1 MHPDE
6 GKIAFANS
14 MLAARFPSNP
24 FSKSSM
30 NERKDYQKTYR
41 QTYKDQ
47 ARRVNLTFSL
57 PEVSGLEAAAKSS
70 GVPLAQL
77 VKKLA
82 LQAFEQKAG
91 TAVPKE
97 VEERLADLDRLVRN
111 IANNVNQMAR
121 HSNRIEFVLD
131 EQEVFLHLRS
141 LEKELHKT
149 IAGLVNLGENE

>member
-1 MHPDE
+1 M
-6 GKIAFANS
+6 S
-14 MLAARFPSNP
+14 
-24 FSKSSM
+24 
-30 NERKDYQKTYR
+30 ERKEYQKAYR

-57 PEVSGLEAAAKSS
+57 SEVSGLESAAKSF

-91 TAVPKE
+91 TAVPEE
-97 VEERLADLDRLVRN
+97 VEERLAELDRLVRN

-131 EQEVFLHLRS
+131 EQEVFLHLAS
-141 LEKELHKT
+141 LEKELRKT
-149 IAGLVNLGENE
+149 IAGLAKLGDDG